1 MALKLEFRGKQFGR
15 NFSIRTGEVS
25 RRVDKAITV
34 ALDKAAREIKT
45 RGDANIRSAGNFGS
59 RWTKGFKV
67 RATSRGTRGRRR
79 EATIEVRHDVPYFPV
94 FQEGRVIR
102 GKPLLW
108 IPLSFSDAVGTRAR
122 DYPGRL
128 FRVDREGGKAPL
140 LLSADDKEPKYSGH
154 KSVKIP
160 KKFRILEIARDVAS
174 RIKSFI
180 KVPRR

>member
-1 MALKLEFRGKQFGR
+1 MALKIEFRDKQVGR
-15 NFSIRTGEVS
+15 KFSIRTAEFS
-25 RRVDKAITV
+25 RRIDKSVTA
-34 ALDKAAREIKT
+34 ALDKAAKEIKT

-67 RATSRGTRGRRR
+67 RVTSRGTRGKNR
-79 EATIEVRHDVPYFPV
+79 EASIQLRHDVPYFPV
-94 FQEGRVIR
+94 FQEGRIIR

-122 DYPGRL
+122 DYPEPL
-128 FRVDREGGKAPL
+128 FRVDRKGGKAPL
-140 LLSADDKEPKYSGH
+140 LLSAEDREPKYSGH

-160 KKFRILEIARDVAS
+160 KKFRILEIAKDVAS

-180 KVPRR
+180 KIPKR